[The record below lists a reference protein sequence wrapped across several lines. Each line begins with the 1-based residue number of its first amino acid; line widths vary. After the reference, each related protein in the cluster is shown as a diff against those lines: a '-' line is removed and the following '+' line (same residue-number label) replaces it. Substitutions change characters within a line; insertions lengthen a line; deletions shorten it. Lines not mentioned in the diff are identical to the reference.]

1 MSEEIKYYPITASQ
15 KVITLAEKFVGKT
28 YSNICT
34 MTNFEQDDI
43 DPETM
48 EKAINMAIDRCPSSR
63 LRRHDFK
70 ENKKTVI
77 KQYFV
82 EQPETKCEC
91 VSFNNDAKM
100 YKFINKMVTKPFPN
114 KSQDIDLYKIY
125 LVKRANGRYSILV
138 CFNHFISDAYGI
150 IKFIEDVKDIYIALK
165 NNTEMP
171 EEFLPLLPAYQE
183 VWDYETSEKRQKD
196 IEFWKEFFGSR
207 PAPQFAALNGFRN
220 KKTYIPGKK
229 YGNFIY
235 IFNTKAVQTNYT
247 VPKELND
254 KVNAFAAQNGF
265 SPKAV
270 YLLGLKT
277 WLSKNC
283 DMIEEFILIDLAA
296 NRNKKKFAKTGGT
309 FADNQPLY
317 LDAKN
322 SLSFIDACKH
332 TVDTEY
338 KIMRHGQSL
347 QEDFDPII
355 KERVQIDK
363 MFDKGWVRGTSAF
376 LFTYQPF
383 AEPGKSGIKTTTE
396 RFTSGKSPLPI
407 YITIMP
413 TNNFSGDMNINYEY
427 MTKVYKE
434 EDIAEFHEYLLKF
447 LDKATSNPEMTLTDL
462 MNV

>member
-1 MSEEIKYYPITASQ
+1 MNEEIKYYPVTASQ
-15 KVITLAEKFVGKT
+15 KVITLAERFVGLT

-34 MTNFEQDDI
+34 MVNYEQDDI
-43 DPETM
+43 DPEM
-48 EKAINMAIDRCPSSR
+48 LEKAINMAIDRCPSTR
-63 LRRHDFK
+63 LRRHDCK
-70 ENKKTVI
+70 EGKKKVI

-82 EQPETKCEC
+82 ENPETKCEC
-91 VSFNNDAKM
+91 ISFKSDDKM
-100 YKFINKMVTKPFPN
+100 YKFINKLVKTPFKN
-114 KSQDIDLYKIY
+114 KAQDVDLYKIY
-125 LVKRANGRYSILV
+125 LVKKANGRYSMLT
-138 CFNHFISDAYGI
+138 CFYHFIADAYAI
-150 IKFIEDVKDIYIALK
+150 IKFIDDVSNIYKALQT
-165 NNTEMP
+165 NTEMP
-171 EEFLPLLPAYQE
+171 EPFLPLLPAYE
-183 VWDYETSEKRQKD
+183 DVWDYETSDKRQKD
-196 IEFWKEFFGSR
+196 IEFWKEFLGSR

-220 KKTYIPGKK
+220 KQTYIPGKK

-247 VPKELND
+247 VSKELND
-254 KVNAFAAQNGF
+254 KVNEFATQNGF
-265 SPKAV
+265 SPKMAYV
-270 YLLGLKT
+270 LGLKT
-277 WLSKNC
+277 WLSKNS

-296 NRNKKKFAKTGGT
+296 NRTKKKFVKTGGS

-322 SLSFIDACKH
+322 SMTFIEACKYTANIEH
-332 TVDTEY
+332 Q
-338 KIMRHGQSL
+338 IMRHSQSL

-383 AEPGKSGIKTTTE
+383 ASGEGYLKTTTE

-413 TNNFSGDMNINYEY
+413 INNHSGEMNINYEY

-434 EDIAEFHEYLLKF
+434 ADIAEFHEYLLKF
-447 LDKATSNPEMTLTDL
+447 LDKATSNPEMTLIDL